1 LKLISKDIDTKSL
14 PRLGAIDLHHL
25 WDTVPLAPIQAQ
37 VPGLDRY
44 ESRHDEWTEKIRII
58 GLDGGLLVDYRLL
71 PGLDRLFEYLYS
83 QSGWARPE
91 VYVVSDLGR
100 KGIDSWS
107 AVSVVSQKRPIMLLG
122 TRLVENLNEIELAF
136 VIGHETGHLLS
147 YTSEWCREM
156 SLGFLIRDLVD
167 TNQENVLNR
176 IIPGQEWKNVY
187 RQVMANCRSMEI
199 RCDRI
204 GLLMCGDWKQAASA
218 LLSVALKSVDLAR
231 SVDLE
236 KYLSV
241 QYPLLVT
248 APVAGPIN
256 MNAGHPFIPC
266 RINALLDF
274 VREGHFESSLKRFG
288 RY

>member
-1 LKLISKDIDTKSL
+1 MDLTSKDICIESL
-14 PRLGAIDLHHL
+14 PRLGAIDLNQL
-25 WDTVPLAPIQAQ
+25 WESVPLTPVEAR

-44 ESRHDEWTEKIRII
+44 EARHDEWTEKIRIM

-91 VYVVSDLGR
+91 VYIVSDMGR
-100 KGIDSWS
+100 RGIDSWS

-122 TRLVENLNEIELAF
+122 TRLVESLSEVELAF

-147 YTSEWCREM
+147 YTSEWSRDM

-167 TNQENVLNR
+167 NNQQETLERVL
-176 IIPGQEWKNVY
+176 PGRKWMNVY

-199 RCDRI
+199 RCDRM

-218 LLSVALKSVDLAR
+218 LLSVALKSAVLAR
-231 SVDLE
+231 RVDLE

-241 QYPLLVT
+241 QYPLLAT
-248 APVAGPIN
+248 APVAGPIS
-256 MNAGHPFIPC
+256 MNAGHPFVPY
-266 RINALLDF
+266 RINALMDF
-274 VREGHFESSLKRFG
+274 VRAGHFQSSLRRFG
-288 RY
+288 R